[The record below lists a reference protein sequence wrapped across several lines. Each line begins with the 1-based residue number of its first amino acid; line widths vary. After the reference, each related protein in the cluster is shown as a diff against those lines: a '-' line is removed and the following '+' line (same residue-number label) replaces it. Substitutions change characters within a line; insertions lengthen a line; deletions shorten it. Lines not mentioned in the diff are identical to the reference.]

1 MDIGQIHGNNIGIMT
16 PFKKLW
22 RGEHSLS
29 RAFWLYFAL
38 GQFFLAPVS
47 FVLLYIPIFF
57 LAHALDAPDLR
68 YPPMGILF
76 LLGVAYSV
84 VAMAGVWRSAN
95 AYAGNASEAG
105 VRYPLLP
112 AAAKLVILFAA
123 IGLTIFVGNRAMMI
137 AQLLTY

>member
-1 MDIGQIHGNNIGIMT
+1 MT
-16 PFKKLW
+16 PFRKLW

-38 GQFFLAPVS
+38 GQFFLAPIS

-57 LAHALDAPDLR
+57 LAHALDVPGLR

-95 AYAGNASEAG
+95 AYARNAVEAG

-112 AAAKLVILFAA
+112 AAVKLVVLFAA
-123 IGLTIFVGNRAMMI
+123 IGLTIFVGNRTVMI